1 MVAPVAND
9 SANPFFLAEVLP
21 ADVLDLKAVL
31 RGQTLGGRANLVAQ
45 RLGET
50 SVIEQAEASGPQRRR
65 HRLGM
70 AEFRQR
76 SGDDYAVKARKRSK
90 NLVGVSFR
98 NRYHDVTIMPDSVP
112 TVEWAA

>member
-1 MVAPVAND
+1 MITIIDAQA
-9 SANPFFLAEVLP
+9 
-21 ADVLDLKAVL
+21 
-31 RGQTLGGRANLVAQ
+31 THGGSSHVPAQ

-50 SVIEQAEASGPQRRR
+50 SVVEQAEASGPQRRR
-65 HRLGM
+65 HRLGV

-76 SGDDYAVKARKRSK
+76 SGDDHAVKGRKRPK

-98 NRYHDVTIMPDSVP
+98 NRYHHATIMPDPVR